1 MRHIISEKIISDP
14 IKGIINIRPILPI
27 IEQNRRFE
35 SLNYKYQLGL
45 AYLIFPSATH
55 TRRAHSFG
63 AYWTTIQSTTRL
75 VELGMIND
83 EEAKALCAFALLHD
97 IGHFPFSH
105 ITEALVPF
113 DHDEYGRKIVPEMKG
128 QIEKSGVN
136 FNLFKSIFDHKN
148 PLYLIVHDKNLGTE
162 KLDYLERDG
171 YFTIL
176 SRPPGIQYLQ
186 RHVYFLENDLIID
199 EKVID
204 HARDIQDFYIKMY
217 KGVYLRK
224 GALIAQRMM
233 QKLVYE
239 AIIARDISVKGLV
252 DLNDF
257 QLLGI
262 LSRSKSQTVKYLFD
276 LLMKRSLFREAIVL
290 RYKNFVFAEKIG
302 DKSIKVLGI
311 EDEKMN
317 KINSSEKL
325 SEKNQKQLKILEES
339 IARLLKIKSQ
349 DVLVAPM
356 LNPGKFKTKDIK
368 ILTSN
373 QKISSLKKDHPAH
386 FLDIEETIKTYAA
399 FRICTQEKYREKM
412 AKKGEEIK
420 ELILNFIS

>member
-1 MRHIISEKIISDP
+1 MRHIISEKIVSDP
-14 IKGIINIRPILPI
+14 IKGIIDIRPVLPL
-27 IEQNRRFE
+27 IEHNRQFG

-55 TRRAHSFG
+55 SRCAHSFG
-63 AYWTTIQSTTRL
+63 AYETTIQSTKRL
-75 VELGMIND
+75 EELGMINH
-83 EEAKALCAFALLHD
+83 EEAKALSAFALLHD

-105 ITEALVPF
+105 VTEALVPF
-113 DHDEYGRKIVPEMKG
+113 SHDDYGIKIVSAMQK
-128 QIEKSGVN
+128 QIETAGIN
-136 FNLFKSIFDHKN
+136 FKLFKSIFEHKN
-148 PLYLIVHDKNLGTE
+148 PLYLVVHDKNLGTE

-171 YFTIL
+171 FYTIL

-186 RHVYFLENDLIID
+186 RHVYFIENDLVID

-233 QKLVYE
+233 QKLTYH
-239 AIIARDISVKGLV
+239 AILANDLTVKELV

-257 QLLGI
+257 QLFGVFH
-262 LSRSKSQTVKYLFD
+262 RSKNPTVKYLYN
-276 LLMKRSLFREAIVL
+276 LLMERRLFKEAVVL
-290 RYKNFVFAEKIG
+290 RYKDFVFAEKVG

-311 EDEKMN
+311 DDEKMN
-317 KINSSEKL
+317 KINNSPKTN
-325 SEKNQKQLKILEES
+325 EKNQKSLMKLEEE
-339 IARLLKIKSQ
+339 IAKMIKIKSQ

-356 LNPGKFKTKDIK
+356 LNPEKFKTKDIK
-368 ILTSN
+368 ILTSTH
-373 QKISSLKKDHPAH
+373 KISSLRKDHPAH

-399 FRICTQEKYREKM
+399 FRVCTQEKYREKI
-412 AKKGEEIK
+412 AQNAEAIK
-420 ELILNFIS
+420 ELILGFV